1 MNIKYN
7 SLCLKYC
14 KGGVFM
20 FKEKDLRKIALGI
33 AKKDNKVL
41 VEKGHDK
48 IEQIDFYR
56 CLGGGIEEN
65 ETPLE
70 AVKREFKEELNIDI
84 IVNKEL
90 GTIDSHFVY
99 NGKNGHELVYLFDIT
114 IPEESLKENYTILD
128 NDIASPGEWIS
139 IDEFKSGE
147 KIIFPKGI
155 IKYL

>member
-1 MNIKYN
+1 
-7 SLCLKYC
+7 
-14 KGGVFM
+14 M
-20 FKEKDLRKIALGI
+20 FKEKDLRKVALGI
-33 AKKDNKVL
+33 AIKNNKVL

-48 IEQIDFYR
+48 VEQIDFYR

-90 GTIDSHFVY
+90 GTIDSHFGY
-99 NGKNGHELVYLFDIT
+99 NWKNGHELVYLFDIT
-114 IPEESLKENYTILD
+114 IPEESLKKNYTIID

-139 IDEFKSGE
+139 IDEFKSGK

-155 IKYL
+155 IEYL